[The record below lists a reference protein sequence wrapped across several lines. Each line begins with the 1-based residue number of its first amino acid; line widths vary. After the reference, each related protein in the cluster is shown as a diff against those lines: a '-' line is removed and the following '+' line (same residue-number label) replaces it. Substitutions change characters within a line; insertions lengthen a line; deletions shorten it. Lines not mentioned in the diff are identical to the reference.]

1 MSIESDRSQASS
13 EQASR
18 ATSEATSDQTRGFIR
33 GVTASGNRFA
43 LGIAI
48 LAALGGFLFGY
59 DTGVVGGALPLITS
73 KLHLSAGEESW
84 VTGSLLLGAVTGA
97 AMSGYLA
104 DRIGRKWTLFVA
116 GVIYTGAA
124 IASGL
129 TASLLPLC
137 IARGVLGLAVGTA
150 SFVAPMYIGEH
161 SPKEL
166 RGGMTALTQV
176 AITFGILIA
185 YFVADALKSNSAGW
199 NWMFG
204 LGAVPGVVLAI
215 SMLIV
220 PETPRWLV
228 EHGREDQAKKVL
240 SRSHRT
246 EQEAD
251 AEIQEIREV
260 SEEQGQFGIRNLLGD
275 RVRPLLVI
283 GVMMAIM
290 QQLIGI
296 NTVIYYGS
304 TILGFAG
311 LSISSSI
318 AQAVFIGVVNFVF
331 AIVAVFLLDRVGR
344 RPPLLIGTIGSVI
357 GLIVLGWYFDMGT
370 KFQHQSPWIALA
382 AMMFYIACF
391 EISLGPVFWVMI
403 AEIFP
408 LRARAKAMA
417 ACTMFNWAFNFI
429 VSYWFLNLVKAI
441 GQPETFWLYA
451 FFGVCAVV
459 FFAWKV
465 PETKHRSLEQI
476 EREVHG
482 EPQLTAQQLRDRR
495 QQRRERRGGHG
506 GPRQGRPITH

>member
-1 MSIESDRSQASS
+1 MSTDSPQAAA
-13 EQASR
+13 EP
-18 ATSEATSDQTRGFIR
+18 EGTRGFLKQ
-33 GVTASGNRFA
+33 VTAQNNRFA

-59 DTGVVGGALPLITS
+59 DTGIVGGALPLITS
-73 KLHLSAGEESW
+73 KLHLSAGQESW

-104 DRIGRKWTLFVA
+104 DKIGRKWTLFVA

-129 TASLLPLC
+129 TGSLPPLC

-185 YFVADALKSNSAGW
+185 YFVADALKGNSSGW

-204 LGAVPGVVLAI
+204 LGAVPGVILAL

-228 EHGREDQAKKVL
+228 EHGREDQAKKLL
-240 SRSHRT
+240 SRNRS
-246 EQEAD
+246 EQHAD
-251 AEIQEIREV
+251 EEIKEIKEV
-260 SEEQGQFGIRNLLGD
+260 SAEQGEFGVRNLIGD

-283 GVMMAIM
+283 GATMAIM

-318 AQAVFIGVVNFVF
+318 AQAVFIGLVNFVF
-331 AIVAVFLLDRVGR
+331 AVVAVFLLDKVGR
-344 RPPLLIGTIGSVI
+344 RPPLLIGTAGSVI

-370 KFQHQSPWIALA
+370 KFEHSNAWIALA

-391 EISLGPVFWVMI
+391 EISLGPIFWVMI

-417 ACTMFNWAFNFI
+417 MCTMFNWAFNFI
-429 VSYWFLNLVKAI
+429 VSYWFLNLVGAI

-451 FFGVCAVV
+451 MFGVIAVI

-465 PETKHRSLEQI
+465 PETKNRSLEQI

-482 EPQLTAQQLRDRR
+482 EPQLTAKQL
-495 QQRRERRGGHG
+495 RERREARRGRSGRHS
-506 GPRQGRPITH
+506 GPQGAPLTH

>member
-1 MSIESDRSQASS
+1 MTTENP
-13 EQASR
+13 E
-18 ATSEATSDQTRGFIR
+18 SEATVGRGFVR
-33 GVTASGNRFA
+33 QVLATNNRFVLGVA
-43 LGIAI
+43 L

-59 DTGVVGGALPLITS
+59 DTGVVGGALPLITK
-73 KLHLSAGEESW
+73 KLSLSTGGESW

-124 IASGL
+124 IASAL
-129 TASLLPLC
+129 MSSLLALG

-166 RGGMTALTQV
+166 RGGMTALTQL

-185 YFVADALKSNSAGW
+185 YLIDDAFKGLGEGW
-199 NWMFG
+199 RWMFA
-204 LGAVPGVVLAI
+204 LGAAPGMVLALA
-215 SMLIV
+215 MLFV

-228 EHGREDQAKKVL
+228 EHGQIDKAKAHL
-240 SRSHRT
+240 SRSRRP
-246 EQEAD
+246 EEVD
-251 AEIQEIREV
+251 DEINEIQEISKAEDRFHL
-260 SEEQGQFGIRNLLGD
+260 SDLIGA

-283 GVMMAIM
+283 GVTMAIM

-296 NTVIYYGS
+296 NTVIYYGA

-318 AQAVFIGVVNFVF
+318 AQAVFIGVVNLVF
-331 AIVAVFLLDRVGR
+331 AGVAVLLLDRVGR
-344 RPPLLIGTIGSVI
+344 RPPLIIGTAGSVI
-357 GLIVLGWYFDMGT
+357 GLAVLGWYFDMST
-370 KFQHQSPWIALA
+370 SFQHAHAWIALA
-382 AMMFYIACF
+382 AMMFYIASF
-391 EISLGPVFWVMI
+391 EISLGPIFWVMI

-417 ACTMFNWAFNFI
+417 VCTMFNWLFNFF

-441 GQPETFWLYA
+441 GQPETFWLYGV
-451 FFGVCAVV
+451 FGICAIV
-459 FFAWKV
+459 FFVWRV
-465 PETKHRSLEQI
+465 PETKNRSLEQI

-482 EPQLTAQQLRDRR
+482 EPQLTSQQLRERRDARR
-495 QQRRERRGGHG
+495 QRAAERRSHH
-506 GPRQGRPITH
+506 GRPLPH

>member
-1 MSIESDRSQASS
+1 MSTDSPQTAEP
-13 EQASR
+13 EG
-18 ATSEATSDQTRGFIR
+18 TRGFFKQ
-33 GVTASGNRFA
+33 VTAEHNRFA

-59 DTGVVGGALPLITS
+59 DTGIVGGALPLITS

-84 VTGSLLLGAVTGA
+84 ITGSLLLGAVAGA
-97 AMSGYLA
+97 AMSGFLA

-124 IASGL
+124 VASGL
-129 TASLLPLC
+129 TSSLLPLC

-176 AITFGILIA
+176 AITFGILVA
-185 YFVADALKSNSAGW
+185 YFVADALKGYSNGW
-199 NWMFG
+199 NWMFA
-204 LGAVPGVVLAI
+204 LGAVPGVILAI

-228 EHGREDQAKKVL
+228 EHGRSEQAKKLL
-240 SRSHRT
+240 SRNRSG
-246 EQEAD
+246 QD
-251 AEIQEIREV
+251 AEAEIKEIKEV
-260 SEEQGQFGIRNLLGD
+260 SAEQGKFGVRNLIGD

-283 GVMMAIM
+283 GVTMAIM

-318 AQAVFIGVVNFVF
+318 AQAVFIGLVNFVF

-344 RPPLLIGTIGSVI
+344 RAPLLIGTAGSVI

-370 KFQHQSPWIALA
+370 KFQHANPWIALA
-382 AMMFYIACF
+382 AMMFYIAMF
-391 EISLGPVFWVMI
+391 EISLGPIFWVMI

-417 ACTMFNWAFNFI
+417 TCTMFNWGFNFI

-441 GQPETFWLYA
+441 GQAETFWLYA
-451 FFGVCAVV
+451 FFGICAIV

-465 PETKHRSLEQI
+465 PETKGRSLEQI
-476 EREVHG
+476 EREIRG
-482 EPQLTAQQLRDRR
+482 EPQMSAQQLRERR
-495 QQRRERRGGHG
+495 QARRSGGDRSSGPHRGNPVAH
-506 GPRQGRPITH
+506 

>member
-1 MSIESDRSQASS
+1 MNTDSPQTASS
-13 EQASR
+13 R
-18 ATSEATSDQTRGFIR
+18 PTRGFIK
-33 GVTASGNRFA
+33 GVTAAGNRFA

-59 DTGVVGGALPLITS
+59 DTGVVGGALPLITH
-73 KLHLSAGEESW
+73 KLHLDTGGESW
-84 VTGSLLLGAVTGA
+84 VTGSLLLGAVSGA
-97 AMSGYLA
+97 LMSGFLA

-116 GVIYTGAA
+116 GVIYTAAA
-124 IASGL
+124 IASSL
-129 TASLLPLC
+129 TSTLLLLG

-166 RGGMTALTQV
+166 RGGMTALNQV
-176 AITFGILIA
+176 AITFGILVA
-185 YFVADALKSNSAGW
+185 YFIDDVFKSYGSGW
-199 NWMFG
+199 RWMFA
-204 LGAVPGVVLAI
+204 LGAAPGVILAI
-215 SMLIV
+215 AMLVV

-228 EHGREDQAKKVL
+228 EHGREDEAKAVL
-240 SRSHRT
+240 ARNRST
-246 EQEAD
+246 SDADEEIKEIKEVAEQEGRVGLRD
-251 AEIQEIREV
+251 LV
-260 SEEQGQFGIRNLLGD
+260 GN
-275 RVRPLLVI
+275 RVRPLLLI
-283 GVMMAIM
+283 GVTMAIM

-296 NTVIYYGS
+296 NTVIYYGA

-318 AQAVFIGVVNFVF
+318 AQAVFIGVVNLVF

-344 RPPLLIGTIGSVI
+344 RAPLLIGTIGSVI
-357 GLIVLGWYFDMGT
+357 GLIVLGWYFDMGSS
-370 KFQHQSPWIALA
+370 FQHANPWIALA

-391 EISLGPVFWVMI
+391 EISLGPIFWVMI

-417 ACTMFNWAFNFI
+417 VCTMFNWLFNFF
-429 VSYWFLNLVKAI
+429 VSFWFLDLVKAI

-451 FFGVCAVV
+451 LFGVGAVV
-459 FFAWKV
+459 FFAVRV
-465 PETKHRSLEQI
+465 PETKNRSLEQI

-495 QQRRERRGGHG
+495 QQRRDRVAERRSGGSRHESSL
-506 GPRQGRPITH
+506 TH

>member
-1 MSIESDRSQASS
+1 MSTENPQAVQSDG
-13 EQASR
+13 
-18 ATSEATSDQTRGFIR
+18 TRGFFR
-33 GVTASGNRFA
+33 QLTAGNNRFA

-48 LAALGGFLFGY
+48 LATLGGFLFGY
-59 DTGVVGGALPLITS
+59 DTGVVGGALPLITQ
-73 KLHLSAGEESW
+73 KLHLSAGGESW

-97 AMSGYLA
+97 LMSGFLA

-124 IASGL
+124 IASSL
-129 TASLLPLC
+129 TSSLLPLG

-166 RGGMTALTQV
+166 RGGMTALNQV
-176 AITFGILIA
+176 AITLGILIA
-185 YFVADALKSNSAGW
+185 YFIDDLFKADVQGW
-199 NWMFG
+199 RWMFA
-204 LGAVPGVVLAI
+204 LGAAPGIVLAI

-228 EHGREDQAKKVL
+228 EHGHEDRARQIL
-240 SRSHRT
+240 TRNRSER
-246 EQEAD
+246 D
-251 AEIQEIREV
+251 AEEEIKEIKEV
-260 SEEQGQFGIRNLLGD
+260 SAEQGHFRLPNLVGE

-283 GVMMAIM
+283 GVMMAVM

-296 NTVIYYGS
+296 NTVIYYGA

-318 AQAVFIGVVNFVF
+318 AQAVFIGLVNLVF

-344 RPPLLIGTIGSVI
+344 RPPLLIGTAGSVV
-357 GLIVLGWYFDMGT
+357 GLIVLGWYFDMST
-370 KFQHQSPWIALA
+370 KFQHSNPWIALA
-382 AMMFYIACF
+382 AMMFYIAMF

-408 LRARAKAMA
+408 LRTRAKAMA
-417 ACTMFNWAFNFI
+417 VCTMFNWMFNFF

-451 FFGVCAVV
+451 LFGVGAVI
-459 FFAWKV
+459 FFAWRV

-476 EREVHG
+476 EREVRG
-482 EPQLTAQQLRDRR
+482 EPQLTTQQLRERRDARR
-495 QQRRERRGGHG
+495 QRTGR
-506 GPRQGRPITH
+506 PPQGRPVAH

>member
-1 MSIESDRSQASS
+1 MTTESERPQSS
-13 EQASR
+13 
-18 ATSEATSDQTRGFIR
+18 SDQTRGFVK
-33 GVTASGNRFA
+33 GVTAPNNRFA

-59 DTGVVGGALPLITS
+59 DTGIVGGALPLITH
-73 KLHLSAGEESW
+73 KLHLSAGGESW

-97 AMSGYLA
+97 LISGYLA

-129 TASLLPLC
+129 TSALLPLG

-166 RGGMTALTQV
+166 RGGMTALNQV
-176 AITFGILIA
+176 AITFGIFVA
-185 YFVADALKSNSAGW
+185 YFVADALKSYTSGW
-199 NWMFG
+199 NWMFA
-204 LGAVPGVVLAI
+204 LGAVPGLVLAI
-215 SMLIV
+215 AMLVV

-228 EHGREDQAKKVL
+228 EHGKEDKARKLL
-240 SRSHRT
+240 SRHRS
-246 EQEAD
+246 EQDAD
-251 AEIQEIREV
+251 EEIKEIKEV
-260 SEEQGQFGIRNLLGD
+260 SEEQGRITLSSLIGD
-275 RVRPLLVI
+275 RVRPLLAI
-283 GVMMAIM
+283 GVAMAIM

-311 LSISSSI
+311 LSVSSSI
-318 AQAVFIGVVNFVF
+318 AQAVFIGLVNLIF

-344 RPPLLIGTIGSVI
+344 RPMLLIGTSGSVI

-370 KFQHQSPWIALA
+370 KFQHSNPWIALA
-382 AMMFYIACF
+382 AMMFYIAMF

-417 ACTMFNWAFNFI
+417 VCTMFNWLFNFF
-429 VSYWFLNLVKAI
+429 VSFWFLNLVKAI
-441 GQPETFWLYA
+441 GQAETFWLYA
-451 FFGVCAVV
+451 LFGIGAVV
-459 FFAWKV
+459 FFAWRV
-465 PETKHRSLEQI
+465 PETKNRSLEQI
-476 EREVHG
+476 EREVRG
-482 EPQLTAQQLRDRR
+482 EPQMSSQQLRDRR
-495 QQRRERRGGHG
+495 QQRRDRAGGRRSGGG
-506 GPRQGRPITH
+506 QSQRPLTH

>member
-1 MSIESDRSQASS
+1 MSTDSPQTAEPSV
-13 EQASR
+13 
-18 ATSEATSDQTRGFIR
+18 TRGFFR
-33 GVTASGNRFA
+33 QVTAKNNRFA

-59 DTGVVGGALPLITS
+59 DTGIVGGALPLITS

-84 VTGSLLLGAVTGA
+84 ITGSLLLGAVAGA
-97 AMSGYLA
+97 AMSGFLA

-129 TASLLPLC
+129 TSSLLPLC

-176 AITFGILIA
+176 AITFGILVA
-185 YFVADALKSNSAGW
+185 YFVADALKGYSNGW
-199 NWMFG
+199 NWMFA
-204 LGAVPGVVLAI
+204 LGAVPGVILAI

-228 EHGREDQAKKVL
+228 EHGRDEQAKKLL
-240 SRSHRT
+240 SRNRS
-246 EQEAD
+246 EQQAD
-251 AEIQEIREV
+251 EEIKEIKDV
-260 SEEQGQFGIRNLLGD
+260 SAEQGRFGVRNLIGD
-275 RVRPLLVI
+275 RVRPLLII
-283 GVMMAIM
+283 GVTMAIM

-318 AQAVFIGVVNFVF
+318 AQAVFIGLVNFVF

-344 RPPLLIGTIGSVI
+344 RAPLLIGTAGSVI
-357 GLIVLGWYFDMGT
+357 GLIVLGWYFDMGD
-370 KFQHQSPWIALA
+370 
-382 AMMFYIACF
+382 
-391 EISLGPVFWVMI
+391 EIPAREPVDRPGGDDVLHRDVRDQPRPDLLGD
-403 AEIFP
+403 
-408 LRARAKAMA
+408 
-417 ACTMFNWAFNFI
+417 
-429 VSYWFLNLVKAI
+429 
-441 GQPETFWLYA
+441 
-451 FFGVCAVV
+451 
-459 FFAWKV
+459 
-465 PETKHRSLEQI
+465 
-476 EREVHG
+476 
-482 EPQLTAQQLRDRR
+482 DRR
-495 QQRRERRGGHG
+495 DLPAP
-506 GPRQGRPITH
+506 GPRQGDGRLHHVQLGVQLHRFVLVPEPGEGDRSGGDVLAVRALRSGGDRVLRLEGARDQEPQPRADRARGAWGASGQRPAAA

>member
-1 MSIESDRSQASS
+1 MSTDSPQTAEP
-13 EQASR
+13 EV
-18 ATSEATSDQTRGFIR
+18 TRGFFKQ
-33 GVTASGNRFA
+33 VTAKNNRFA

-59 DTGVVGGALPLITS
+59 DTGIVGGALPLITS

-84 VTGSLLLGAVTGA
+84 ITGSLLLGAVAGA
-97 AMSGYLA
+97 AMSGFLA

-124 IASGL
+124 VASGL
-129 TASLLPLC
+129 TSSLLPLC

-185 YFVADALKSNSAGW
+185 YFVADALKGYSNGW
-199 NWMFG
+199 NWMFA
-204 LGAVPGVVLAI
+204 LGAVPGVILAI

-228 EHGREDQAKKVL
+228 EHGRDEQAKKLL
-240 SRSHRT
+240 SRNRS
-246 EQEAD
+246 EQQAD
-251 AEIQEIREV
+251 EEIKEIKDV
-260 SEEQGQFGIRNLLGD
+260 SAEQGSFGVRNLVGD

-283 GVMMAIM
+283 GVTMAIM

-318 AQAVFIGVVNFVF
+318 AQAVFIGLVNFVF

-344 RPPLLIGTIGSVI
+344 RAPLLIGTAGSVI

-370 KFQHQSPWIALA
+370 KFQHANPWIALA
-382 AMMFYIACF
+382 AMMFYIAMF
-391 EISLGPVFWVMI
+391 EISLGPIFWVMI

-417 ACTMFNWAFNFI
+417 VCTMFNWGFNFI

-441 GQPETFWLYA
+441 GQAETFWLYA
-451 FFGVCAVV
+451 LFGVAAIV

-465 PETKHRSLEQI
+465 PETKNRSLEQI
-476 EREVHG
+476 EREVRG
-482 EPQLTAQQLRDRR
+482 EPQVTGKQL
-495 QQRRERRGGHG
+495 RERREARRGRSRSHSE
-506 GPRQGRPITH
+506 QGTPLTH

>member
-1 MSIESDRSQASS
+1 MTTDSPHPASV
-13 EQASR
+13 
-18 ATSEATSDQTRGFIR
+18 QTRGFIKQ
-33 GVTASGNRFA
+33 VTAGNNRFA

-59 DTGVVGGALPLITS
+59 DTGVVGGALPLITH
-73 KLHLSAGEESW
+73 KLHLDAGGESW

-97 AMSGYLA
+97 CMSGFLA

-116 GVIYTGAA
+116 GLIYTAA
-124 IASGL
+124 ALASSL
-129 TASLLPLC
+129 TSTLLLLG

-166 RGGMTALTQV
+166 RGGMTALNQV
-176 AITFGILIA
+176 AITSGILVA
-185 YFVADALKSNSAGW
+185 YFIDDVFKSYVQGW
-199 NWMFG
+199 RWMFA
-204 LGAVPGVVLAI
+204 LGAAPGLILAI
-215 SMLIV
+215 AMLVV

-228 EHGREDQAKKVL
+228 EHGREDRAKEIL
-240 SRSHRT
+240 SRARSGQNVD
-246 EQEAD
+246 EEIKEIKD
-251 AEIQEIREV
+251 VSAEERRIGVRD
-260 SEEQGQFGIRNLLGD
+260 LLGD
-275 RVRPLLVI
+275 RVRPLLII

-296 NTVIYYGS
+296 NTVIYYGA

-318 AQAVFIGVVNFVF
+318 AQAVFIGLVNLVF
-331 AIVAVFLLDRVGR
+331 AVVAVFLLDRVGR
-344 RPPLLIGTIGSVI
+344 RAPLLLGTAGSVI
-357 GLIVLGWYFDMGT
+357 GLVVLGWYFDMGS
-370 KFQHQSPWIALA
+370 KFQHANPWIALA
-382 AMMFYIACF
+382 AMMFYIAAF
-391 EISLGPVFWVMI
+391 EISLGPIFWVMI

-417 ACTMFNWAFNFI
+417 LCTMFNWMFNFF
-429 VSYWFLNLVKAI
+429 VSFWFLDLVKAI

-451 FFGVCAVV
+451 LFGVGAII

-465 PETKHRSLEQI
+465 PETKNRSLEQI

-482 EPQLTAQQLRDRR
+482 EAQVTPRQL
-495 QQRRERRGGHG
+495 RERRDARRQRGAERRSGGS
-506 GPRQGRPITH
+506 RAGRSVTH

>member
-1 MSIESDRSQASS
+1 MGMSTETQQHAES
-13 EQASR
+13 EG
-18 ATSEATSDQTRGFIR
+18 TRGFIR
-33 GVTASGNRFA
+33 GVTASHNRFA
-43 LGIAI
+43 LGIAV

-59 DTGVVGGALPLITS
+59 DTGIVGGALPLISS

-84 VTGSLLLGAVTGA
+84 VTGALLLGAVGGA
-97 AMSGYLA
+97 AMSGMLA

-129 TASLLPLC
+129 TSSLLPLC

-185 YFVADALKSNSAGW
+185 YFVADALKGYSSGW
-199 NWMFG
+199 NWMFA
-204 LGAVPGVVLAI
+204 LGAVPGVVLAV

-228 EHGREDQAKKVL
+228 EHGREDEAKKVL
-240 SRSHRT
+240 GRSHRS
-246 EQEAD
+246 EQQAD
-251 AEIQEIREV
+251 EEIREIKEV
-260 SEEQGQFGIRNLLGD
+260 SEEQGTFSVRNLVGD

-283 GVMMAIM
+283 GATMAIM

-331 AIVAVFLLDRVGR
+331 AIVAVLLLDRVGR
-344 RPPLLIGTIGSVI
+344 RAPLIVGTAGSVL

-370 KFQHQSPWIALA
+370 KFEHSNPWIALA

-417 ACTMFNWAFNFI
+417 TCTMFNWGFNFI

-441 GQPETFWLYA
+441 GQAETFWLYA
-451 FFGVCAVV
+451 FFGICAIV
-459 FFAWKV
+459 FFVWRV
-465 PETKHRSLEQI
+465 PETKNRSLEQI
-476 EREVHG
+476 EREVRG
-482 EPQLTAQQLRDRR
+482 EPQLTAKQLRDRR
-495 QQRRERRGGHG
+495 QARRQRSGRSSA
-506 GPRQGRPITH
+506 PSQGRPLTH